1 MIITDL
7 FSHKIH
13 SSGDDWPQKLIEIA
27 SVFAEFDG
35 MPYDRAAIE
44 ERFTQISPRASIV
57 ARDPSKYR
65 DEISAYPAYLGLYRL
80 ELQEGQWILKL
91 SETAKRFLI
100 VEEPNVSAFMMLQL
114 AMFQYPNGNGATYY
128 SNGRLRLQQ
137 NAGTRT
143 LNFIEAG
150 IHLSPFRI
158 ICKALLADSIINGI
172 DSLHPRVSVE
182 EVFLLCN
189 NPSINSRINPDI
201 DDVVSALQYVR
212 DNGVRPNFDFE
223 RRFHILKHTDFV
235 EVTGGYVHLRDS
247 YSPED
252 SARLIKLLNI
262 FSNIEVEYNDL
273 HTVTNFDELVERI
286 RTGGWFRYFDGV
298 AQLSSDIV
306 QEVAGDYYITDSE
319 YLSVP
324 EGTESDE
331 IINDNKAIV
340 FKYPLRERGS
350 IVNSTSNPTYNVR
363 KSVDPE
369 VTRIKRQKSNLKHKI
384 LLSQLDEHLRK
395 IGAKPMDNEHIDLFA
410 KIPNDGS
417 FLFEVKSV
425 TPENLLSQ
433 TRKGLS
439 QLYEY
444 RFRYLE
450 DLGEDVT
457 LCLIYPKEP
466 CKIDWLQDYLCN
478 DRNIA
483 VGWFEGEELKFP
495 SYCASRM
502 DILLSHDN

>member
-35 MPYDRAAIE
+35 MPYDRTVIE
-44 ERFTQISPRASIV
+44 ERFKQISPRASIV

-80 ELQEGQWILKL
+80 ELHNNQWILKL

-100 VEEPNVSAFMMLQL
+100 VEEPNVAAFMTLQL
-114 AMFQYPNGNGATYY
+114 SMFQYPNGNGVSYQ
-128 SNGRLRLQQ
+128 SNDRFRLQQ
-137 NAGTRT
+137 NAGNRT
-143 LNFIEAG
+143 LNFINAG
-150 IHLSPFRI
+150 IHLSPFRL

-172 DSLHPRVSVE
+172 DSLHPRVSIGE
-182 EVFLLCN
+182 ISILCN
-189 NPSINSRINPDI
+189 TPNINTKINPSI
-201 DDVVSALQYVR
+201 DDVVFTLKNIRENNISVI
-212 DNGVRPNFDFE
+212 PKFE
-223 RRFHILKHTDFV
+223 RRFHILKHTDFIDA
-235 EVTGGYVHLRDS
+235 TGNYIHLRAA

-252 SARLIKLLNI
+252 SVRLVKLLNI
-262 FSNIEVEYNDL
+262 FSNLDIQYTELDNINNFSDL
-273 HTVTNFDELVERI
+273 SDQIHT
-286 RTGGWFRYFDGV
+286 GSWFKYFDGV

-306 QEVAGDYYITDSE
+306 HEVADDYLTADAD
-319 YLSVP
+319 LSNFYG
-324 EGTESDE
+324 GTEVDE
-331 IINDNKAIV
+331 LVADNKTLV

-350 IVNSTSNPTYNVR
+350 FVDNSVTTYDV
-363 KSVDPE
+363 KKMADPE
-369 VTRIKRQKSNLKHKI
+369 VTRIKRQKSNLRHKI
-384 LLSQLDEHLRK
+384 LLSQLDEYLRK
-395 IGAKPMDNEHIDLFA
+395 LGAKPMDNEHIDLYA
-410 KIPNDGS
+410 ELPNNGS

-425 TPENLLSQ
+425 NSENLLSQ

-444 RFRYLE
+444 RFRYS
-450 DLGEDVT
+450 DDIKGDAT

-466 CKIDWLQDYLCN
+466 NEIDWLQDYLCN

-483 VGWFEGEELKFP
+483 VAWFEEEQLRY
-495 SYCASRM
+495 SSHCAAKM
-502 DILLSHDN
+502 NHLSI